1 MPISGAGF
9 VRLYIRTIRGYM
21 LIEQLISPIVPT
33 LILTDTGNKALS
45 LMDENNLEQL
55 PLIAE
60 DKYIAL
66 VRENDLM
73 DWDKQESALQGA
85 DFLSYRPA
93 VLGTGHPYEAIR
105 LAHQH
110 NLSIVPVIDTENTY
124 IGAVTRSDLLRY
136 ITEKSGLDNPGGI
149 IVLEV
154 EPRNYSLYDI
164 ARICESEEVL
174 LISTQIFSNKITGK
188 LEVTLKTNRTSLS
201 AVVSALERR
210 NYKVLEVFGDNTDN
224 ASMTDRYNLLMNY
237 INM

>member
-1 MPISGAGF
+1 
-9 VRLYIRTIRGYM
+9 M

-174 LISTQIFSNKITGK
+174 LISTQIFSNKITSK

>member
-1 MPISGAGF
+1 
-9 VRLYIRTIRGYM
+9 M